1 MNQIIYEGSCE
12 FCDKNFKKQSNL
24 RKHLN
29 PKHKNYCKL
38 ACKFNLWYE
47 ERKKDDFQ
55 IPPCPVPAL
64 AEPNIDL
71 KNNITQRNIEFLN
84 HPINNNDLI
93 DTILTHQ
100 TNIYK
105 LLIDNFNK

>member
-24 RKHLN
+24 CKHLN
-29 PKHKNYCKL
+29 PKHKHYCKL
-38 ACKFNLWYE
+38 AYKFNLWH
-47 ERKKDDFQ
+47 ERKIKDDFEIQ
-55 IPPCPVPAL
+55 D
-64 AEPNIDL
+64 EPTIDL

>member
-1 MNQIIYEGSCE
+1 MNHIVYEGTCE

-29 PKHKNYCKL
+29 PQHKNYCKW
-38 ACKFNLWYE
+38 AYKFNLWH
-47 ERKKDDFQ
+47 ERKIKDEFDIQ
-55 IPPCPVPAL
+55 
-64 AEPNIDL
+64 EEDTQKQDIDDNYI
-71 KNNITQRNIEFLN
+71 KQRNIEFLN

-93 DTILTHQ
+93 DKILTHQ